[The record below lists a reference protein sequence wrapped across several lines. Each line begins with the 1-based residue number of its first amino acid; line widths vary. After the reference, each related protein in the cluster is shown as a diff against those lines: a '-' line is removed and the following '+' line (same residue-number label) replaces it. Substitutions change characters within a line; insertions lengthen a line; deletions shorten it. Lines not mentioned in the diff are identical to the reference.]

1 LKCRAFSNL
10 KRLLGFCPVMR
21 TRLFLAPWLLAACS
35 APAST
40 EPASIGR
47 APAQSGEAPEQ
58 AQAAALT
65 NRAFGV
71 KLFHRLATEP
81 GNIFLSPIS
90 LAGAFGPVAAG
101 AQGETRVAIGKVLG
115 LPNDDAI
122 VHRDLGSL
130 LRTLESDREG
140 ARVSIANALWLMKGF
155 AVKPGFVAVAKNSYN
170 AEVDSLD
177 FRNGTAAAAR
187 INNWVGR
194 ETRGRIPKLVEPDSL
209 DEMTAL
215 VVTNAVHF
223 LGDWMHPFNAS
234 NSRSQPFYST
244 GETVRNVPMMYGKR
258 HHRYAEADAV
268 QLLELPYQGDRL
280 SMVAILPKKRGGL
293 AEVEKSLD
301 GRTLGDWLGQLD
313 TAQPSEVRVH
323 LPKVEF
329 RTSYQLVEPL
339 KALGMSIAFQPH
351 QANFRGIG
359 DTDLFIS
366 QVVHKT
372 FLRIDEKG
380 TEAAAATG
388 IEVEVTSANVVPPP
402 TFRADHPFLVLILDK
417 PTGSVLFLGRI
428 ADPSVR

>member
-1 LKCRAFSNL
+1 
-10 KRLLGFCPVMR
+10 MR

-40 EPASIGR
+40 EPPPISP
-47 APAQSGEAPEQ
+47 APTQSGGVTEQ
-58 AQAAALT
+58 EQAAALA
-65 NRAFGV
+65 NRAFG
-71 KLFHRLATEP
+71 LTLYQRLATGP
-81 GNIFLSPIS
+81 GNVFLSPIS

-101 AQGETRVAIGKVLG
+101 AQGETRAAIGKVLG
-115 LPNDDAI
+115 LSNDDAS
-122 VHRDLGSL
+122 VQRELGGL
-130 LRTLESDREG
+130 LRALESDREG

-155 AVKPGFVAVAKNSYN
+155 AVKPTFVAVAKNSYD

-177 FRNGTAAAAR
+177 FRTGAAAAAR
-187 INNWVGR
+187 INGWVER

-234 NSRSQPFYST
+234 NTRPQPFYLADGT
-244 GETVRNVPMMYGKR
+244 TRNVPMMYGKR
-258 HHRYAEADAV
+258 HHRYAETDAV
-268 QLLELPYQGDRL
+268 QLLELPYKGDHL

-293 AEVEKSLD
+293 ADVEKSLD
-301 GRTLGDWLGQLD
+301 GRTLSDWRGQLD
-313 TAQPSEVRVH
+313 TAQPREVRVH

-339 KALGMSIAFQPH
+339 KAMGMSIAFQPH
-351 QANFRGIG
+351 QANFRGIA

-388 IEVEVTSANVVPPP
+388 IEVEVTSAPIVPPP
-402 TFRADHPFLVLILDK
+402 AFRADHPFLVLIIDK